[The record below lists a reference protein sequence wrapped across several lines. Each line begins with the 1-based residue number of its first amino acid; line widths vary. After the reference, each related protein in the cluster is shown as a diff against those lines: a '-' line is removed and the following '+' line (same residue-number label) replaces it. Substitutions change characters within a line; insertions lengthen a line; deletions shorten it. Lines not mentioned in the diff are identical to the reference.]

1 MAKRKIIKMSKYRK
15 FPQEKYEDMGPIRR
29 LERKLDRVNH
39 IMELVRTIV
48 PIMLLILNC
57 IILAKLFNL
66 IYNNLFAITPIT
78 IKNIDIIFVVVIF
91 SFKKKYPIRIEK
103 SILVSLNAPTIGI
116 GALVKAHTTIT

>member
-15 FPQEKYEDMGPIRR
+15 FTQEKNEDMSLIRR

-57 IILAKLFNL
+57 VILAKIFNL
-66 IYNNLFAITPIT
+66 I
-78 IKNIDIIFVVVIF
+78 
-91 SFKKKYPIRIEK
+91 
-103 SILVSLNAPTIGI
+103 
-116 GALVKAHTTIT
+116 